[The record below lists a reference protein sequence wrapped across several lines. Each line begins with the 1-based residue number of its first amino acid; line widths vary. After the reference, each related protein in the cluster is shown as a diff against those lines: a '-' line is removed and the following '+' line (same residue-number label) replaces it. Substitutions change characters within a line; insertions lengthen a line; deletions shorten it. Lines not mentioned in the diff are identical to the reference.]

1 MQLRHSPA
9 SPYVRK
15 VMVTA
20 IETGLESRI
29 EVVPTDVW
37 SADTDI
43 GAVNPLGK
51 VPTLTTD
58 DGEILYDSPVICAY
72 LDSLHDGAKLLP
84 AAGAADWRAQRQQ
97 ALADGLLDAA
107 VLVRLE
113 ARRPP
118 EQQSPAWRDRQ
129 QAVVNRALD
138 QLEADAE
145 ALEGPVTI
153 GQIAV
158 GCALGYLDFRF
169 ADDGWRR
176 DRPRL
181 AAWYEAFA
189 KRPSMRATVPHD
201 PA

>member
-84 AAGAADWRAQRQQ
+84 AAGAAHWRAQRQQ

>member
-129 QAVVNRALD
+129 QAVVDRALD
-138 QLEADAE
+138 RLEADAE

>member
-37 SADTDI
+37 SPETDI

-51 VPTLTTD
+51 VPALTTD
-58 DGEILYDSPVICAY
+58 DGENLYDSPLICAY

-84 AAGAADWRAQRQQ
+84 AAGAAHWRAQRQQ

-107 VLVRLE
+107 VLARLE
-113 ARRPP
+113 GRRPP
-118 EQQSPAWRDRQ
+118 ERQSPEWRARQ
-129 QAVVNRALD
+129 QAVVARALD
-138 QLEADAE
+138 RLEADAA
-145 ALEGPVTI
+145 ALEGPLTI

-169 ADDGWRR
+169 ADDDWRR

-181 AAWYEAFA
+181 AGWYEAFA
-189 KRPSMRATVPHD
+189 RRPSMQATVPHD